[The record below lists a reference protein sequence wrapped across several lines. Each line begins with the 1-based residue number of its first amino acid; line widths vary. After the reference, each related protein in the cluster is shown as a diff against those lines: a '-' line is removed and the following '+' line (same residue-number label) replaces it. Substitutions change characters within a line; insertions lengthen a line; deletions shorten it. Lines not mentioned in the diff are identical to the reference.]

1 MNTLEPRAP
10 CHLPTWVS
18 EMLVADSTIPCS
30 LPPTALDFRLG
41 LSLEALGV
49 PKIRFWGDTRA
60 APRFEHYRG
69 HIIFKDIDLAG
80 NPGFSPTP
88 TSDMVWDAGPSHSML
103 GL

>member
-1 MNTLEPRAP
+1 MNTVEPQAP
-10 CHLPTWVS
+10 CRLPTWVS

-41 LSLEALGV
+41 LSLEVLGV

-60 APRFEHYRG
+60 APRFEHHRG

-80 NPGFSPTP
+80 NPRFSPTP
-88 TSDMVWDAGPSHSML
+88 TSDMVWDAGPSRPML